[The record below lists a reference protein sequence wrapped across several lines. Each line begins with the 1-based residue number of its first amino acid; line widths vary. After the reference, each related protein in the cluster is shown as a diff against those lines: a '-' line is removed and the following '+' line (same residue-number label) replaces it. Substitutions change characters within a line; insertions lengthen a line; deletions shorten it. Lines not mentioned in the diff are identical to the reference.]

1 VATGDFDS
9 GSVVSTTAVASS
21 DIVYSFDGDWASDE
35 FWGAFA
41 PYDYFSLFDRERRT
55 LSQDLRWL
63 SAGTAQDGGF
73 GWIAGLYVLD
83 LDEDNR
89 QRDEFEGELL
99 RPVLSSQYSATNLA
113 AYGEAEVRL
122 GERTVLSGGLR
133 VERRTTDYEDSDG
146 ASFDPADTMFGG
158 HVSVTYEL
166 QQNSTAYVTASRG
179 YKAGGF
185 NIGALVPDDRRTFEP
200 EYLWNLETG
209 LRHADAAR
217 HYSIDLAAFYMWR
230 QDQQVATS
238 FQLIP
243 GDPLSYVFFTDNA
256 ASGRNYGL
264 EATVSWKPVESVELR
279 AAAGWLET
287 EYLDYHYG
295 DRDLDGRDQSHAP
308 NWQYSLAAEWHGRS
322 GLSARVDLNG
332 SDAFYFDASHD
343 QRSDPY
349 ALVNLKAGYEH
360 GSWQAYVWARNVFD
374 EDYAV
379 RGFFFAL
386 EPPDFPDKLYVHRG
400 DPRSVGITVEWRLR

>member
-1 VATGDFDS
+1 MCIRDR
-9 GSVVSTTAVASS
+9 
-21 DIVYSFDGDWASDE
+21 

-146 ASFDPADTMFGG
+146 ARFDPADTMLGG
-158 HVSVTYEL
+158 HVSMTYEL

-209 LRHADAAR
+209 LRRADAAR

-243 GDPLSYVFFTDNA
+243 GDTLSYVFFTDNA
-256 ASGRNYGL
+256 CLLY
-264 EATVSWKPVESVELR
+264 T
-279 AAAGWLET
+279 
-287 EYLDYHYG
+287 
-295 DRDLDGRDQSHAP
+295 
-308 NWQYSLAAEWHGRS
+308 
-322 GLSARVDLNG
+322 
-332 SDAFYFDASHD
+332 SDAADE
-343 QRSDPY
+343 RS
-349 ALVNLKAGYEH
+349 
-360 GSWQAYVWARNVFD
+360 
-374 EDYAV
+374 
-379 RGFFFAL
+379 
-386 EPPDFPDKLYVHRG
+386 
-400 DPRSVGITVEWRLR
+400 SV